1 MLNSESMQPDE
12 SSVDPILAN
21 HGDPYAPPD
30 PVVPTTASDDS
41 EDPARAVDT
50 SGAMQDETYGNEQAQ
65 RMKDAEE
72 GRYAPWT
79 GTDPG

>member
-1 MLNSESMQPDE
+1 MLNSESMRPDE
-12 SSVDPILAN
+12 PSVDPIMAN

-30 PVVPTTASDDS
+30 PVEPITGNSDADVPAT
-41 EDPARAVDT
+41 AVDT

-72 GRYAPWT
+72 DRSAQWI